1 MAASI
6 AGVFSDDLKN
16 AVEGSKIL
24 VVGAGGIGC
33 EILKNL
39 VLSGFKEI
47 EIIDLDT
54 IDVSNLNRQFLFQ
67 KQHVGKAK
75 AVVARESALS
85 FNPDVN
91 IVAHHDSIIKP
102 EYSVNY
108 FKQFKMVLNALDNR
122 AARNHVNR
130 MCLAADIPL
139 IESGTAGYDGQV
151 ELIKKGMTKCYECE
165 PKAAQKTFPGCTI
178 RNTPS
183 EPIHCIVWG
192 KHLFNQL
199 FGEYDAD
206 NDVSPDTEDPEA
218 AGSAGETALTS
229 KANDQGDVER
239 VTTRQWAQQSGYDS
253 SKIFHKLFH
262 DDIEYLLSM
271 HNLWEKRRKPTP
283 LKMDELPDAVAG
295 SSKDNAAEGLKDQ
308 RPWSIVE
315 CAQIFSRSLQNLKTK
330 FEELQ
335 SKNKDD
341 HLVWDKDDK
350 DAMDFVAACANI
362 RAHIFGIPQKT
373 RFDIKSMAGNIIP
386 AIATTNAIIA
396 GLVVLNAFN
405 ILRNQLE
412 NCHSVYCRL
421 KPNHRGQLI
430 VPERGLNP
438 PNEKC
443 YVCRDSPQ
451 ITVCVDVNVLTVKE
465 LEERVLKSLLNMVQ
479 PDAVK
484 DSTGDVVISSE
495 EGEMEGTYHKTLAE
509 MGILDGT
516 VLSVDDFVQN
526 YSLQVIVNHRKA
538 EHNKPDIEIVGD
550 QSKCHAKE
558 EGEKSNGESA
568 LNKEEDEDDLM
579 LLDETP
585 TTPAADRKRKPESV
599 EESPAAK
606 KLRSCNVGDGD
617 IIIL

>member
-6 AGVFSDDLKN
+6 AGVFTDDLKN
-16 AVEGSKIL
+16 AVETSKVL

-39 VLSGFKEI
+39 VLSGFKHI

-67 KQHVGKAK
+67 KQHVGKSK

-85 FNPDVN
+85 FNPDVK
-91 IVAHHDSIIKP
+91 IVANHDSIIKP
-102 EYSVNY
+102 DYSVNY
-108 FKQFKMVLNALDNR
+108 FKQFRMVLNALDNR

-218 AGSAGETALTS
+218 AGAAGESALKT
-229 KANDQGDVER
+229 KANEQGDIER

-253 SKIFHKLFH
+253 AKLFHKLFH
-262 DDIEYLLSM
+262 DDIKYLLSM

-283 LKMDELPDAVAG
+283 LKMNELPDAVAG
-295 SSKDNAAEGLKDQ
+295 SSKDNSAEGLKDQ

-315 CAQIFSRSLQNLKTK
+315 CGQIFSRSLQSLKTK
-330 FEELQ
+330 FEDLQ

-362 RAHIFGIPQKT
+362 RAYIFGIPQKT

-405 ILRNQLE
+405 ILQNRLE
-412 NCHSVYCRL
+412 SCHSVYCRL
-421 KPNHRGQLI
+421 RPNHRGQLI

-451 ITVCVDVNVLTVKE
+451 IAVSVDVNKLTVKE

-495 EGEMEGTYHKTLAE
+495 EGEMEGTYHKSLAE

-526 YSLQVIVNHRKA
+526 YSLQVIINHREA

-550 QSKCHAKE
+550 QSKCQPKAE
-558 EGEKSNGESA
+558 EEKSNGGSGDNA
-568 LNKEEDEDDLM
+568 EEEDDLM
-579 LLDETP
+579 LLDEVEETP
-585 TTPAADRKRKPESV
+585 SAKAERKRKQDSA
-599 EESPAAK
+599 EESPVSK
-606 KLRSCNVGDGD
+606 KLRTSDV
-617 IIIL
+617 IVL